1 MKYIK
6 SISLFFVYPLCCFVL
21 GVFTGNIT
29 KVNDEKELIRMEE
42 SIVSQEV
49 VEEVPETV
57 MNNHALAQISV
68 TTLET
73 EARQEGYYITIHE
86 EYVMVYA
93 SDKTTLFL
101 ATNIRAQDLPADLKE
116 ELEAGM
122 YVEDEGELY
131 GFLENYTS

>member
-21 GVFTGNIT
+21 GVFTGNVAQI
-29 KVNDEKELIRMEE
+29 NDEPELIQMEE
-42 SIVSQEV
+42 SNVSQEV
-49 VEEVPETV
+49 VEEIPESV
-57 MNNHALAQISV
+57 MNNHALSQISV

-73 EARQEGYYITIHE
+73 EESLEGYYITIHE
-86 EYVMVYA
+86 GYVMVYA

-101 ATNIRAQDLPADLKE
+101 ATNIRSEELPADLKE
-116 ELEAGM
+116 ELEVGR
-122 YVEDEGELY
+122 YVGDEGELY

>member
-29 KVNDEKELIRMEE
+29 QLNDEPELIQMEE
-42 SIVSQEV
+42 SNVSYEV
-49 VEEVPETV
+49 VEEVPESV

-73 EARQEGYYITIHE
+73 GEMQEGYYITIRE
-86 EYVMVYA
+86 GYVMVYA

-101 ATNIRAQDLPADLKE
+101 ATNIRTEELPADLKE

>member
-29 KVNDEKELIRMEE
+29 NVNDEPELIRMEE
-42 SIVSQEV
+42 SNVSYEV
-49 VEEVPETV
+49 VEEVPESV

-73 EARQEGYYITIHE
+73 GEMQEGYYITIRE
-86 EYVMVYA
+86 GYVMVYA

-101 ATNIRAQDLPADLKE
+101 ATNIQEEELPADLKE